1 MPERHTRQI
10 SSCRSEP
17 SSPRSRSGRHHVD
30 LVAVEQMRD
39 RTIAAVHLA
48 VADHAKQGHQ
58 DLAEDRIVID
68 RQDEA
73 EVAPGAQRV
82 EGRAKAAF

>member
-1 MPERHTRQI
+1 MRAALQRPAV
-10 SSCRSEP
+10 P
-17 SSPRSRSGRHHVD
+17 LD

-73 EVAPGAQRV
+73 EVAPGA
-82 EGRAKAAF
+82 

>member
-1 MPERHTRQI
+1 MQCPAV
-10 SSCRSEP
+10 P
-17 SSPRSRSGRHHVD
+17 FD

-48 VADHAKQGHQ
+48 VADHAKEGHQ

-68 RQDEA
+68 RHDEA
-73 EVAPGAQRV
+73 DIAPDA
-82 EGRAKAAF
+82 